1 MLTLITY
8 MMDKHGM
15 DFSAMSRDPKN
26 HYQETTAKLKGMV
39 TRFISIS
46 EHYAPYCKNRGL
58 IAPSEKK
65 EEVKEAE
72 SVKGKMSLKWFK
84 MKRTL
89 RIQMMFLDL
98 MKRDQNLNSLHF
110 EILPILH

>member
-1 MLTLITY
+1 

-65 EEVKEAE
+65 EVKEAE
-72 SVKGKMSLKWFK
+72 SVKGKMSLKW
-84 MKRTL
+84 L
-89 RIQMMFLDL
+89 R
-98 MKRDQNLNSLHF
+98 
-110 EILPILH
+110 